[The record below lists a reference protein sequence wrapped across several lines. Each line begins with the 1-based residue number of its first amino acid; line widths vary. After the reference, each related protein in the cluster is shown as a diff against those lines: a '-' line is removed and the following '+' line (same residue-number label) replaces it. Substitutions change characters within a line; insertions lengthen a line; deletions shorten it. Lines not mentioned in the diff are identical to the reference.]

1 MTDLMV
7 LPTFLLQKTSFTSK
21 SKDNVETLKRRLNQL
36 KDGQIEKLLFESN
49 TIQERLFKGNRKN
62 QSPDRKATLFAQ
74 LMEDG
79 KVKKALKLLESLNKR
94 GILPLTEETF
104 EVLLEKYPEASEASN
119 DLLIEEEVQTVHP
132 VIHDSIYS
140 EMVRDAIKKTCGSA
154 GPSGLDADGWRR
166 ILMSRNFGISGED
179 LKKAIVDMT
188 KRLYQDNTVKHLEPL
203 LACRLIT
210 FGQTTWS

>member
-1 MTDLMV
+1 MT
-7 LPTFLLQKTSFTSK
+7 
-21 SKDNVETLKRRLNQL
+21 
-36 KDGQIEKLLFESN
+36 
-49 TIQERLFKGNRKN
+49 
-62 QSPDRKATLFAQ
+62 
-74 LMEDG
+74 
-79 KVKKALKLLESLNKR
+79 
-94 GILPLTEETF
+94 
-104 EVLLEKYPEASEASN
+104 Y
-119 DLLIEEEVQTVHP
+119 LLIEEEVQTVYP

-140 EMVRDAIKKTCGSA
+140 EMVRDAIKKTRGSA

>member
-62 QSPDRKATLFAQ
+62 QSPDRKATLLAQ
-74 LMEDG
+74 FMEDG
-79 KVKKALKLLESLNKR
+79 KVNKALKLLESLNKR

-104 EVLLEKYPEASEASN
+104 EVLLEKYPKASEASN
-119 DLLIEEEVQTVHP
+119 DLLT
-132 VIHDSIYS
+132 Y
-140 EMVRDAIKKTCGSA
+140 
-154 GPSGLDADGWRR
+154 RR
-166 ILMSRNFGISGED
+166 RSSNCISC
-179 LKKAIVDMT
+179 
-188 KRLYQDNTVKHLEPL
+188 NT
-203 LACRLIT
+203 
-210 FGQTTWS
+210 